1 MSNLSFDKSPS
12 FPPSS
17 LYFNVYAAT
26 AFLLRPLRNKRQSIH
41 VGHPVLFFPSPAA
54 ARGRDPSR
62 GCFQS
67 QRGTEEEERQTTF
80 LSRSHISKRPIPRLE
95 LRKLS
100 CVPPLLD
107 RQMFSRVGI
116 HPTRSDNNKSWRRIG
131 PLGEIYLFGRGEA
144 EEGKRK
150 WTCSTRSR
158 MMRQPWQSLR
168 GGNGQRLAFPI
179 YVSLISSTST
189 RSQTGTPAPPSPP
202 SHDSRS

>member
-1 MSNLSFDKSPS
+1 MTNLQVFPPLLFISMFMRPRHSSFAPSGISDSPS
-12 FPPSS
+12 T
-17 LYFNVYAAT
+17 Y
-26 AFLLRPLRNKRQSIH
+26 

-116 HPTRSDNNKSWRRIG
+116 HPTRNDNNKSWRRIG
-131 PLGEIYLFGRGEA
+131 PLGEIFLFGRGEA
-144 EEGKRK
+144 EEG
-150 WTCSTRSR
+150 
-158 MMRQPWQSLR
+158 R
-168 GGNGQRLAFPI
+168 GSGLAQ
-179 YVSLISSTST
+179 LD
-189 RSQTGTPAPPSPP
+189 RG
-202 SHDSRS
+202 